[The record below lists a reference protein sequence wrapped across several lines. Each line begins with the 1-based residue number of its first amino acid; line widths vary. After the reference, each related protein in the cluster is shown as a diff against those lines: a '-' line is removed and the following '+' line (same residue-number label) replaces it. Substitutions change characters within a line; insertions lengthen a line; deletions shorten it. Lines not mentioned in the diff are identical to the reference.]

1 MDIEKAITYDD
12 DIIKNE
18 EGGLIF
24 NPYNSLNIEITLNDV
39 QSILTTYGV
48 PNIVDN
54 INLYKRAFVHRSY
67 TKRPHLENISQ
78 NITIVS
84 KPDDCLSLKTKSN
97 ERLEFLGDSI
107 LGFVVAQ
114 KLYDLFPSASE
125 GVLSRLRASLVNQ
138 SSLAELA
145 RQHQLGDY
153 LLLGSGEL
161 KSGGFRRDSILSD
174 ALEAIM
180 GALFKDQ
187 GINACQTWIEL
198 LFAEK
203 LNDLSL
209 DNWQK
214 DPKTQLQELMQSKKQ
229 VLPEYTLITMSGLA
243 HEQMFQVKC
252 SIPLLTDTC
261 VGTGIS
267 RKKAEQSA
275 AELMLELL
283 NKDSI

>member
-1 MDIEKAITYDD
+1 V
-12 DIIKNE
+12 IKKHSALSKKL
-18 EGGLIF
+18 GLSFNNPQIF
-24 NPYNSLNIEITLNDV
+24 TMA
-39 QSILTTYGV
+39 LT
-48 PNIVDN
+48 
-54 INLYKRAFVHRSY
+54 HRSV
-67 TKRPHLENISQ
+67 N
-78 NITIVS
+78 S
-84 KPDDCLSLKTKSN
+84 KNN